1 MIVMIFIILFKDDI
15 KSLFRKKS
23 HKRLKKI
30 WQQRN
35 DFIMNIVVFAVGIFT
50 LKYFNLKLVYI
61 LLSLTSFGIAFI
73 LSTIWLLE
81 FEEKYDAYQS
91 LCQCSQEMSAQFKE
105 HKKITQAIR
114 SLENDPAWE
123 NHVDILDENG
133 RINIQKV
140 LTYSNHYIFIS
151 MLKMMQHHEKY
162 GDKNIM
168 IALAHLEKDFEVWLH
183 DINVYYA
190 NCYEYIRQINLI
202 IILTMLVAIMG
213 QNMLLKTGYLKMGS
227 NYQRAYF
234 YFFMSNVIIYLQAHT
249 LFKKEILLKEESV
262 VKETI

>member
-1 MIVMIFIILFKDDI
+1 MIVLIFIVLFKDDI

-23 HKRLKKI
+23 HKRFKKI

-35 DFIMNIVVFAVGIFT
+35 DFVMNIVVFIVAIFT
-50 LKYFNLKLVYI
+50 LKYFNLKIIYH
-61 LLSLTSFGIAFI
+61 LLSLISLIIAFV
-73 LSTIWLLE
+73 LSTIWLVE
-81 FEEKYDAYQS
+81 FEEKYDAYQN

-114 SLENDPAWE
+114 SLANDPAWE
-123 NHVDILDENG
+123 NQVYLLGDDG
-133 RINIQKV
+133 RINYQIA
-140 LTYSNHYIFIS
+140 LNYSNHYIFIS

-183 DINVYYA
+183 DVSVYHA
-190 NCYEYIRQINLI
+190 RCYEYIRQINLI

-227 NYQRAYF
+227 SYHKAYF
-234 YFFMSNVIIYLQAHT
+234 YFFMCNVIIYLKAHT

-262 VKETI
+262 AKETI